1 MAAKRPR
8 PLRAF
13 LTDVAASI
21 GLDDPV
27 ERKLH
32 ERWAEAVGSDLAAL
46 CGPEKLAAGRL
57 TVGVESAVVKYEM
70 AMRREAL
77 RKKINEWLG
86 EESIK
91 EVHVKLR
98 RKHGS

>member
-1 MAAKRPR
+1 MAAKKPR

-13 LTDVAASI
+13 LTDVAESI

-32 ERWAEAVGSDLAAL
+32 EKWAEAVGRDLATL

-57 TVGVESAVVKYEM
+57 TVGVGSAVVKYEM
-70 AMRREAL
+70 TMRREAL
-77 RKKINEWLG
+77 REKINEWLG
-86 EESIK
+86 EECIK

-98 RKHGS
+98 KKHGS

>member
-1 MAAKRPR
+1 MATRKPR
-8 PLRAF
+8 PLRTL

-32 ERWAEAVGSDLAAL
+32 ERWGEAVGPDLAAL

-57 TVGVESAVVKYEM
+57 TVGVGSAVVKYEM
-70 AMRREAL
+70 AMRREIL
-77 RKKINEWLG
+77 REKINEWLG
-86 EESIK
+86 KEYIK

-98 RKHGS
+98 KKHAG